1 MSNRT
6 IEQLPPI
13 PHEDVDPMYSKD
25 EILNILATSV
35 HYIRESAK
43 GKYGINGE
51 QAIVVELI
59 YSLAKAFLK

>member
-13 PHEDVDPMYSKD
+13 SHEHVEPLYSNE
-25 EILNILATSV
+25 EILNKLATSV
-35 HYIRESAK
+35 HSFRESRK
-43 GKYGINGE
+43 TECPMNDEQGI
-51 QAIVVELI
+51 IVELI

>member
-1 MSNRT
+1 MPRRT
-6 IEQLPPI
+6 IEQLPQI
-13 PHEDVDPMYSKD
+13 SHENVEPMYSKD
-25 EILNILATSV
+25 EILNKLATSV

-51 QAIVVELI
+51 QAIIVELI

>member
-13 PHEDVDPMYSKD
+13 SHEHVEPLYSNE
-25 EILNILATSV
+25 EILNKLATSV